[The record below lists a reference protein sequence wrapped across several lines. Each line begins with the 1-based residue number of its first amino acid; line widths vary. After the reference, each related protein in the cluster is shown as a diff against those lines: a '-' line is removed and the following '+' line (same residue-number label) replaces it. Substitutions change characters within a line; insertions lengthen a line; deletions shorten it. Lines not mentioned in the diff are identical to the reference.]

1 LRSEAQVLDPAL
13 LQYTGAFIAHSASK
27 NIPVARSHLNS
38 DGMIDDAGIQN
49 MIGAVVE
56 SLTDISTSHK
66 ANSD

>member
-1 LRSEAQVLDPAL
+1 
-13 LQYTGAFIAHSASK
+13 
-27 NIPVARSHLNS
+27 
-38 DGMIDDAGIQN
+38 MIDDAGIQN